1 MAYVS
6 QEMKAKIAPAVRELC
21 KRYGVKGTLSVRNHM
36 TLTLTISSGRL
47 DFFENYNRVSKPSVP
62 DHMWRE
68 CHDYMQVNTY
78 WCHDHYDGA
87 CKDFLVEAVAALR
100 GPDFYD
106 NSDIQTDYFDVSH
119 YIAINIGKWDKPYM
133 LTA

>member
-6 QEMKAKIAPAVRELC
+6 PEMKAKIAPAVKALC

-36 TLTLTISSGRL
+36 TLTLTISSGSL
-47 DFFENYNRVSKPSVP
+47 DFFESVNRVGRKRNDDMFREQH
-62 DHMWRE
+62 DH
-68 CHDYMQVNTY
+68 MQVNTY
-78 WCHDHYDGA
+78 WCHDHFDGA

-106 NSDIQTDYFDVSH
+106 RSDIQTDYFDVSH
-119 YIAINIGKWDKPYM
+119 YIAINIGKWDKPYV

>member
-1 MAYVS
+1 
-6 QEMKAKIAPAVRELC
+6 MKAKIAPAVKALC

-36 TLTLTISSGRL
+36 TLTLTISSGSL
-47 DFFENYNRVSKPSVP
+47 DFFESVNRVGRKRNDDMFREQH
-62 DHMWRE
+62 DH
-68 CHDYMQVNTY
+68 MQVNTY
-78 WCHDHYDGA
+78 WCHDHFDGA

-106 NSDIQTDYFDVSH
+106 RSDIQTDYFDVSH
-119 YIAINIGKWDKPYM
+119 YIAINIGKWDKPYV